1 MDVARRALQQARDLH
16 ASGSKD
22 VAYFKWLTGFF
33 AILGVLEERV
43 LFAENTDGDNRL
55 QASKAIK
62 LFSLAAKTLERAEEC
77 LSAVVECSKAEA
89 EVLESTSPILQDSI
103 EAMPMQRRRS
113 LRNPSLAASAE
124 KETDG
129 GGVPRIPVSTL
140 QFCWF
145 ELTYHLQF
153 IAQSFYEL
161 HELGAKDKA
170 NAVFVRTARKLLS
183 DAEWMSKQRDDIER
197 IQGEAEQKPFAAFN
211 ADDIRDMAKHLT
223 LIDFS
228 IFRRIQA
235 GDWSDKEHAEG
246 ALAASQDLFNYTLRW
261 AQGEI
266 LDPAFPVDRAVVVGK
281 LVQLAEELKR
291 RHSFNML
298 VAIVSGIGA
307 VTLERLRTT
316 WTVVRTQHKSTMVSL
331 DNLRAFIGER
341 KNFSAMRAVLAKNP
355 KPCIPFLG
363 ILRRDLAAMS
373 VARTSSVEPSRE
385 TRANW
390 EASLA
395 HLHACQ
401 QHAYAEGPCDS
412 QAELMMQ
419 HWLLSRRW
427 CDQHAIDALVQER
440 EPSNATAPPYIEH
453 RPEATP
459 PKQAIVVLD
468 ESAIEAEEPL
478 NDPDEGVP
486 FEMIHERLR
495 SDFAR
500 KERRMSGFEQPAAV
514 HPASPVD
521 KKAYAHFYTEK
532 SG

>member
-1 MDVARRALQQARDLH
+1 MDVARKALQQAHDLQG
-16 ASGSKD
+16 SDSKD
-22 VAYFKWLTGFF
+22 VAYFKYLTGFF

-43 LFAENTDGDNRL
+43 LFAENSDGSNRL

-62 LFSLAAKTLERAEEC
+62 LFRLAMKALERAEEC
-77 LSAVVECSKAEA
+77 LPAVVECSRAEA
-89 EVLESTSPILQDSI
+89 EVLESTSPILHDSI
-103 EAMPMQRRRS
+103 EVMPMQRRRS
-113 LRNPSLAASAE
+113 LRNPSSTANVESS
-124 KETDG
+124 KEADRER
-129 GGVPRIPVSTL
+129 VPKIPVSTL

-161 HELGAKDKA
+161 HELVAKDKA
-170 NAVFVRTARKLLS
+170 NAVFVKTTRKLLS
-183 DAEWMSKQRDDIER
+183 DAEWISKQRDDIEH
-197 IQGEAEQKPFAAFN
+197 IQAEAEKKPFAAFN
-211 ADDIRDMAKHLT
+211 AEDIRDMAKHLT

-235 GDWSDKEHAEG
+235 GDWNDKERAEG
-246 ALAASQDLFNYTLRW
+246 TLKASQDLFDYTLRW
-261 AQGEI
+261 VQGEV
-266 LDPAFPVDRAVVVGK
+266 LGPAFPVDRAVVIRK

-298 VAIVSGIGA
+298 VAVISGIGA
-307 VTLERLRTT
+307 VTLERLKAT
-316 WTVVRTQHKSTMVSL
+316 WTVVRTQHRSTLVSL
-331 DNLRAFIGER
+331 DNLRVFIGER

-363 ILRRDLAAMS
+363 IFRRDLAAMN
-373 VARTSSVEPSRE
+373 VARSSSVEPSRE

-390 EASLA
+390 ETSLA

-401 QHAYAEGPCDS
+401 KHAYAEGPCDS

-427 CDQHAIDALVQER
+427 CDQHAIEALVQER
-440 EPSNATAPPYIEH
+440 EPSNVAAPPYIEH
-453 RPEATP
+453 RAETSP

-478 NDPDEGVP
+478 NEPDEGVP

-495 SDFAR
+495 SDFEQ
-500 KERRMSGFEQPAAV
+500 KERRMSGFEEPVVV

-521 KKAYAHFYTEK
+521 KKPYAHFYTE
-532 SG
+532 